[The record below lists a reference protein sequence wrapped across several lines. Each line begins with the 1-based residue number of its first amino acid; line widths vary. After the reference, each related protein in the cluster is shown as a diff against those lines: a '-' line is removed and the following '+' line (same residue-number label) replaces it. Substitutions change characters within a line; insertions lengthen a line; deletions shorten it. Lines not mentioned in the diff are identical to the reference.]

1 MTDKHLRTIQIVLM
15 IAGLSLLGIFVA
27 AHVHQKLLSRAGLE
41 RFRQIEE
48 QRIPVEEQRG
58 PERAVRSLADKHFT
72 YDFSLW
78 SPKRIADYE
87 TSLTAKLSPPI
98 GILRIAKAHLE
109 VPVLDGVDDVS
120 LNRGVGYIPGTA
132 HPGERG
138 NVGIAG
144 HRDGFFRVL
153 KDVGAGDKIEL
164 ETLDRIDTYQIKEI
178 VIVDKN
184 DASVL
189 RPSSLPILTLVTC
202 YPFYFTGNAPR
213 RYIVVASLV
222 TSGVPPDTQRP
233 MSSSSVL
240 LEPAPRDPNP
250 QSQKPT
256 KETTP

>member
-1 MTDKHLRTIQIVLM
+1 MKDKHLRTIQIVLM
-15 IAGLSLLGIFVA
+15 IVGVSLLGVFVT
-27 AHVHQKLLSRAGLE
+27 AHVHRTLLSRAALE

-48 QRIPVEEQRG
+48 KRT
-58 PERAVRSLADKHFT
+58 PERAIRSLADKHFT
-72 YDFSLW
+72 FDFSLW
-78 SPKRIADYE
+78 SPQRIADYE
-87 TSLTAKLSPPI
+87 TSLTANLSPPI
-98 GILRIAKAHLE
+98 GILRIVKAHLE

-153 KDVGAGDKIEL
+153 KNVGVGDEIEL
-164 ETLDRIDTYQIKEI
+164 ETPERIDVYQIKDI
-178 VIVDKN
+178 VIVNKN
-184 DASVL
+184 DVSVL
-189 RPSSLPILTLVTC
+189 RPTSVPILTLVTC
-202 YPFYFTGNAPR
+202 YPFYFTGSAPR

-233 MSSSSVL
+233 MSSGSVL
-240 LEPAPRDPNP
+240 LEPASRDPDP
-250 QSQKPT
+250 QSQKQT